1 MANTELVDRQNYVVR
16 NLPTGEK
23 MNFRVVAVNI
33 AGRSPP
39 ASLAQPVTVREIM
52 GKNNLIRKYTLMLK
66 MY

>member
-39 ASLAQPVTVREIM
+39 AFLAQPVTVREIM